1 MHCNVFIFSSLP
13 GQLVQKST
21 DCSDIILVIEKRFN
35 EKLENTALSEQL
47 KNRKNRGKIDS
58 SNTFT

>member
-47 KNRKNRGKIDS
+47 KNRKK
-58 SNTFT
+58 